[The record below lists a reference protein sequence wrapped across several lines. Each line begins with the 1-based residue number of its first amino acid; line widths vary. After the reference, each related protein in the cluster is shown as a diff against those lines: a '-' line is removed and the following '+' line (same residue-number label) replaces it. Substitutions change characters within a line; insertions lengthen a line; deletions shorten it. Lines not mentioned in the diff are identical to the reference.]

1 MSPATAK
8 QPPPTGDGI
17 DVTESIIALP
27 VVGDELAQDFARRSL
42 KGRLEYGTSL
52 KTHNGRDAVVDAY
65 QELLDAAVYLH
76 QAWLELPE
84 ARTEWDPYSR
94 RDLLKSLRDES
105 IRMAE
110 TMRRRLL
117 TLLDFK
123 AHEGS
128 PTLQEAD
135 E

>member
-8 QPPPTGDGI
+8 QPAPTGDGV

-76 QAWLELPE
+76 QAWLEAEEGL
-84 ARTEWDPYSR
+84 TVDDPQR
-94 RDLLKSLRDES
+94 PQAIRALRDEA
-105 IRMAE
+105 IDMAE
-110 TMRRRLL
+110 TLRRRLVR
-117 TLLDFK
+117 
-123 AHEGS
+123 
-128 PTLQEAD
+128 
-135 E
+135 